1 MSLSLWP
8 HLTTHSQTQTLGPGL
23 SQSLH
28 LRRCVCVCV
37 CVTCF
42 PVSEWPLLYCTHC
55 TVYTDIRIGKH
66 GQSGLTT
73 TAAVADL
80 TNQSCRRESHD
91 LEQLTQDMLVCL
103 QSTEMSVHHYCSQLV
118 AVVAAHIGGGLTRA
132 GVREGGERGEG
143 GEGREGGTA
152 EVKVTAS
159 INACLKLLASLVEL
173 FEVHLRTLLRLFHH
187 SSSFSYTVGNY
198 SPRVEGRGRNV
209 CHKSSQLFSLP
220 LLVAVETHHLQ

>member
-1 MSLSLWP
+1 MSIECLSLFWVQFLFSGLESGSGMEP
-8 HLTTHSQTQTLGPGL
+8 CHLEGVCLCLCGLTSRLTHR
-23 SQSLH
+23 
-28 LRRCVCVCV
+28 LRHSDLASANHFTFNGVCVCV
-37 CVTCF
+37 CNTLS
-42 PVSEWPLLYCTHC
+42 VSEWLLLHRTHC

-73 TAAVADL
+73 AAAVADL

-132 GVREGGERGEG
+132 GVREGEEGGEG
-143 GEGREGGTA
+143 GEGGTA
-152 EVKVTAS
+152 EMKVTAS

-173 FEVHLRTLLRLFHH
+173 FEVHLHTLLRLFHH
-187 SSSFSYTVGNY
+187 SSSF
-198 SPRVEGRGRNV
+198 P
-209 CHKSSQLFSLP
+209 
-220 LLVAVETHHLQ
+220 